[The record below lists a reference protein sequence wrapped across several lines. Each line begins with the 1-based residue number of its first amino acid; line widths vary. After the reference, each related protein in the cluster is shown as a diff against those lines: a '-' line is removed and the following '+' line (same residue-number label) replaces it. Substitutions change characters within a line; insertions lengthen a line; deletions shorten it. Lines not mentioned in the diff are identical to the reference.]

1 MEKILKKILID
12 KETLQ
17 KRISELAAELDR
29 EYEGKT
35 PVIVCVLRGSVY
47 FFSDLTREM
56 KTNVEMDFMAVS
68 SYGNGFESTG
78 DIRIKK
84 DLDTDI
90 EGRDVIIVEDIVDS
104 GNTMHKLREELLKRK
119 PASLKVVTLLN
130 KASRRVVDVKV
141 DYVAFEIPDEFI
153 VGYGLDFKNV
163 YRNISE
169 VGVLKEEYYR

>member
-17 KRISELAAELDR
+17 KRICELASELDR

-35 PVIVCVLRGSVY
+35 PVMVCVLRGSVY
-47 FFSDLTREM
+47 FFSDLTRAM

-130 KASRRVVDVKV
+130 KASRRAVDVKV